1 MPYRIEHVESEGG
14 LIISWKGQVRGREV
28 IRSCEDRFAPP
39 ERLKRLRYIITD
51 CTGAVDFTM
60 TIEDIKR
67 IARISN
73 AVAPLNRHLFA
84 VGVMPTSIGY
94 GLARMFQAYA
104 DDDETGWHTHVT
116 RSRPEA
122 EDWLRANLD
131 DGLTFG
137 HPLPR

>member
-1 MPYRIEHVESEGG
+1 MPYKFDHVESEGG
-14 LIISWKGQVRGREV
+14 LIISWKDPVRGDEV
-28 IRSCEDRFAPP
+28 IRSYEDRFAQP

-51 CTGAVDFTM
+51 YTGVVDFTM
-60 TIEDIKR
+60 TVMEVRR

-73 AVAPLNRHLFA
+73 AAAPVNPHLYAVA
-84 VGVMPTSIGY
+84 VMPTSIAY

-131 DGLTFG
+131 DGLSFG
-137 HPLPR
+137 RPLPR